1 MIALRPY
8 QRAAFKSLTAAFMR
22 TPRVLLQSPT
32 GSGKT
37 VIGASFAA
45 LAPCRRV
52 LWIAHRVE
60 LLTQARTAL
69 LAAGVPRV
77 GILCG
82 GDERVDVGAP
92 VLVAMI
98 NSLGRGSHDDF
109 DLVVIDEAH
118 RVAAA
123 SYQRVLTQYPTA
135 FVLGLTATPERL
147 DGKGLGETFGALV
160 LGPQQRELAGKYLA
174 RPEMYTVPGS
184 KVREAIAGVKIA
196 RGDYEPV
203 PLARAMMHDD
213 LVAEVVE
220 HVAGRAPGARTIV
233 FAVSREHGKKL
244 CKAFVASGRRAGFV
258 DGETPE
264 KERAKLIAALKS
276 GALEVLVNVD
286 VLTEGFDAPEVTCVV
301 MARPTQ
307 SLVRYLQFAGRA
319 ARPYGDAP
327 AIILDHAGNFHAH
340 GMVDE
345 DREWSLD
352 GRPKSDGAPRAKACT
367 FCGAVMALGAT
378 TCPVCG
384 LDAPVN
390 PREQWERDATAVE
403 LERVASLAARTV
415 TCKHAGCAQMFT
427 VKLSN
432 VGHTT
437 RCPAHRRSTRR
448 VTATCKHAGCAQ
460 MFTVRPSNVG
470 HTTRCPAH
478 RLSARE
484 RVTVTCAHAGCATVF
499 TVKPS
504 DVGGITRCPAHRLSA
519 RERVTVTCAHAGCA
533 ETIAVVPSR
542 VGKITRCPAH
552 RLVKGAR
559 VTVTCAHAGCAETIA
574 VVPSAIRAIGSIT
587 RCPAHR
593 LVKGACVTVTCKH
606 AGCAQMFT
614 VKPAQVGAITRC
626 PAHRR
631 GSTRVTVTCAHA
643 GCAATIAVRPSEVGR
658 VTKCPA
664 HRRAHRRAHRLSARE
679 RVTVTCAHAG
689 CAETIAVLPSRV
701 GKITRCPAHQTRARQ
716 RVTVTCAT
724 AGCAQTFAVKPSQ
737 VGRVT
742 KCPAHRQVHSA
753 NDARVTVTCAHAG
766 CAETIA
772 VWPSRV
778 GKITRCPAH
787 RRTNVS
793 RETFRGET

>member
-82 GDERVDVGAP
+82 GDERLDVGAP

-98 NSLGRGSHDDF
+98 NSLGRGSRDDF

-437 RCPAHRRSTRR
+437 RCPAHRQVQTASGTRVAVTCAHAGCEATFAVKPSNVGHTTRCPAHRQVKSAIGTRVTMTCAHDGCAETFAVQPSQVGVITRCPAHRQVSTRGIER
-448 VTATCKHAGCAQ
+448 VTVTCAHAGCVETIAVKPSHVGHTTRCPAHRKANVHGVARVTVTCAHASCAQMFTVKPSHVGHTTRCPAHRQGTYSTRVTVTCAHTGCATAFAVKPSRVGMITRCPAHRLSARARVTVTCAHAGCAQ
-460 MFTVRPSNVG
+460 MFTVRPSDVG

-478 RLSARE
+478 RLSAR
-484 RVTVTCAHAGCATVF
+484 
-499 TVKPS
+499 
-504 DVGGITRCPAHRLSA
+504 
-519 RERVTVTCAHAGCA
+519 
-533 ETIAVVPSR
+533 
-542 VGKITRCPAH
+542 
-552 RLVKGAR
+552 AR
-559 VTVTCAHAGCAETIA
+559 VTVTCAHTGCAT
-574 VVPSAIRAIGSIT
+574 
-587 RCPAHR
+587 
-593 LVKGACVTVTCKH
+593 
-606 AGCAQMFT
+606 
-614 VKPAQVGAITRC
+614 
-626 PAHRR
+626 
-631 GSTRVTVTCAHA
+631 
-643 GCAATIAVRPSEVGR
+643 
-658 VTKCPA
+658 
-664 HRRAHRRAHRLSARE
+664 
-679 RVTVTCAHAG
+679 
-689 CAETIAVLPSRV
+689 
-701 GKITRCPAHQTRARQ
+701 
-716 RVTVTCAT
+716 
-724 AGCAQTFAVKPSQ
+724 TFAVKPSQ
-737 VGRVT
+737 VGM
-742 KCPAHRQVHSA
+742 
-753 NDARVTVTCAHAG
+753 
-766 CAETIA
+766 
-772 VWPSRV
+772 
-778 GKITRCPAH
+778 ITRCPAH